1 MSRIPAR
8 HEYEAVVVGAGP
20 NGLAAAI
27 TLAREGLR
35 VLVVEAA
42 PTIGGGTRTSELTLP
57 GFRHDVCSA
66 VHPMAAVSP
75 FMRSLPLSKFGLNW
89 IHPEVLLAHPLD
101 GGRGGAVWKD
111 LDRTAESLPGRD
123 GKAWRNWMRP
133 FLPGAF
139 GLFADLLGPL
149 PLTPRHPLLLARF
162 GWSAMKSADCLAR
175 GKFQSAEARSLIAGN
190 AAHGVRPFGKSF
202 TGAVG
207 AALVLAGHVGG
218 WPVAQGGSASITQA
232 MARYFEA
239 LGGEIVCGMEVKD
252 VRALPKTQAVLFDT
266 GPHALARI
274 AESRLPEGYR
284 RRLRK
289 FRYGPGVFKLDLA
302 VSEPIPWA
310 NPACRQAGTVHVGGT
325 LEEIASA
332 EQDCWQGR
340 VADRPFVLVAQQSV
354 CDSSRAPAGRHT
366 VWAYAHV
373 PPGWQG
379 DYSEPVLAQIERF
392 APGFRQTI
400 LASHAMGPAAV
411 ESHNA
416 NNVGGDVIGGVM
428 DLSQMFTRPVAR
440 WNPWTTPDRSLF
452 ICSSSTPPGGGAHGM
467 CGHHAALTALRKV
480 FGLRPN
486 PSAATEAP
494 IGK

>member
-1 MSRIPAR
+1 MSRHPSR
-8 HEYEAVVVGAGP
+8 QEYEAIVVGSGP

-27 TLAREGLR
+27 TLAREGLG

-89 IHPEVLLAHPLD
+89 LHPDVLLAHPLD
-101 GGRGGAVWKD
+101 GGRAGAVWKD
-111 LDRTAESLPGRD
+111 LEQTAETLPGRD
-123 GKAWRNWMRP
+123 GKAWSAWMRP
-133 FLPGAF
+133 FLADAH

-149 PLTPRHPLLLARF
+149 PLTPRHPLLLTRF
-162 GWSAMKSADCLAR
+162 GWSAMKSANRLAQ
-175 GKFQSAEARSLIAGN
+175 GKFQSEEARALLAGN
-190 AAHGVRPFGKSF
+190 AAHGVRPFDKLF

-207 AALVLAGHVGG
+207 TALVLAGHAGG
-218 WPVAQGGSASITQA
+218 WPVAEGGSISITQA

-239 LGGEIVCGMEVKD
+239 LGGEIVCGMEVQD
-252 VRALPKTQAVLFDT
+252 VRDLPKARAVLFDT

-274 AESRLPEGYR
+274 AEARLPEGYR

-302 VSEPIPWA
+302 VSEPIPWT
-310 NPACRQAGTVHVGGT
+310 NPVCRRAGTVHVGGT
-325 LEEIASA
+325 LREIASA
-332 EQDCWQGR
+332 EEDCWQGR

-354 CDSSRAPAGRHT
+354 FDSTRAPAGKHT

-379 DYSEPVLAQIERF
+379 NYSEAILCNIERF

-400 LASHAMGPAAV
+400 LATHTMGPAAV

-440 WNPWTTPDRSLF
+440 WNPWTTPDRGIL
-452 ICSSSTPPGGGAHGM
+452 ICSSSSPPGGGVHGM
-467 CGHHAALTALRKV
+467 CGFHAAHTALRQV
-480 FGLRPN
+480 FGLHPN
-486 PSAATEAP
+486 PATGPEDRF
-494 IGK
+494 